1 LVLFSGPVAHFDQC
15 SPLKLWL
22 FFFFCVRSKVD
33 DFACLW
39 YQTLFKLRLTRNP
52 FSELEEKAFKEI
64 VQQNGFYKVR
74 VPANVIDP
82 GKAYVVAAVKA
93 VSNP

>member
-1 LVLFSGPVAHFDQC
+1 MNCALCMVQ
-15 SPLKLWL
+15 
-22 FFFFCVRSKVD
+22 
-33 DFACLW
+33 
-39 YQTLFKLRLTRNP
+39 
-52 FSELEEKAFKEI
+52 EI

>member
-1 LVLFSGPVAHFDQC
+1 
-15 SPLKLWL
+15 
-22 FFFFCVRSKVD
+22 
-33 DFACLW
+33 
-39 YQTLFKLRLTRNP
+39 LRLTRNP